1 MKFPATTFGI
11 MLFAFTSMAKAQTF
25 TPLYDF
31 QGGSDGGNPFS
42 TLVRDSSGSFYG
54 TTLNGGNLQTCAY
67 PGCGIVYKLDA
78 AGNETPIYTFAGP
91 PGDGGHPVAGV
102 ITDAAGNFYGTTK
115 YGGASG
121 YGTVFQISP
130 KGVEKLLR
138 VFTGGTDGGIPNAG
152 LIRDKSG
159 DLYGTTYVGG
169 NSGFGTV
176 FEITPSGAFS
186 TLYSFPDRAHGTNPN
201 AALLRDASGNLY
213 GTTQYGGDANRGT
226 VFKLD
231 PSGDETVLYSFSGT
245 PDGAYPQSQLVAD
258 ADGNLYGTTTE
269 GGAANAG
276 SVFRL
281 TLGGTESVLYN
292 FAGSPDGAYPMAG
305 VVRDASG
312 NLYGT
317 TFRGG
322 SSSTGVV
329 YKIDPLGHET
339 LLYSFRGI
347 FDGASPAAALLLDPK
362 GASVYG
368 TAESSGFFCCGAV
381 FQVSLP

>member
-1 MKFPATTFGI
+1 MKFLATTFGLT
-11 MLFAFTSMAKAQTF
+11 LFAFASLAKAQTF

-31 QGGSDGGNPFS
+31 QGGSDGANPFS
-42 TLVRDSSGSFYG
+42 TVVRDAAGNLYG
-54 TTLNGGNLQTCAY
+54 TTFNGGNLQTCAY
-67 PGCGIVYKLDA
+67 PGCGVVYKLDA

-91 PGDGGHPVAGV
+91 PGDGSNPVAGV

-130 KGVEKLLR
+130 TGVEKVLR
-138 VFTGGTDGGIPNAG
+138 VFTGGTDGGILNAG

-159 DLYGTTYVGG
+159 DLYGTTYAGG

-176 FEITPSGAFS
+176 FKIDHSGKFT

-231 PSGDETVLYSFSGT
+231 PSGDQTVLYSFSGT

-258 ADGNLYGTTTE
+258 PDGNLYGTTTE

-276 SVFRL
+276 TVFRL
-281 TLGGTESVLYN
+281 TLSGTESVLYN
-292 FAGSPDGAYPMAG
+292 FAGSPDGAYPTAG
-305 VVRDASG
+305 VVRDTAG

-339 LLYSFRGI
+339 LLYSFRGS

-362 GASVYG
+362 GTSLFG
-368 TAESSGFFCCGAV
+368 TAEHSGYACCGVV
-381 FQVSLP
+381 FNVSLP